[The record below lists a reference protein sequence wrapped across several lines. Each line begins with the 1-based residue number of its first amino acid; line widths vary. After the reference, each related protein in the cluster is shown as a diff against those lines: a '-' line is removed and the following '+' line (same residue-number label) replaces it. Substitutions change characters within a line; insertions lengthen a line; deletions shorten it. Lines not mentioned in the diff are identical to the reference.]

1 MSDLIVCKVSFLKN
15 STLTEAYRSIEVDK
29 KKLNYLLSK
38 GISAAD
44 IIFSAITIIK
54 ISRPAKMQ
62 TEKLRYNL
70 FTGFTLNQNGSIQS
84 KAVSKTEDLSRKS
97 NESIRELVL
106 LELTWIFIH

>member
-29 KKLNYLLSK
+29 KIRNYLLSK

-62 TEKLRYNL
+62 TEELGIICL
-70 FTGFTLNQNGSIQS
+70 L
-84 KAVSKTEDLSRKS
+84 DLP
-97 NESIRELVL
+97 
-106 LELTWIFIH
+106 

>member
-1 MSDLIVCKVSFLKN
+1 LFVKYLFLKN

-29 KKLNYLLSK
+29 KKIRNYLLSK

-54 ISRPAKMQ
+54 NFETSYNANGRV
-62 TEKLRYNL
+62 RYNL

-97 NESIRELVL
+97 NESIRELGFTRINL
-106 LELTWIFIH
+106 DIYTLNL